1 MTFSWDVS
9 IHVKRK
15 GGEVRPCND
24 SEAVDEH
31 IAGHDT
37 IPESVLLRGVVFLHS
52 PDEEE
57 GCTSAIFGEENG
69 RLRKARKGARSRLVA
84 AR

>member
-1 MTFSWDVS
+1 MHGSVRGHDSGDNVDLCS
-9 IHVKRK
+9 ALHRAMSADKKRK

-37 IPESVLLRGVVFLHS
+37 IPESVLLRRVVFLHS

-57 GCTSAIFGEENG
+57 GCTSAIFW
-69 RLRKARKGARSRLVA
+69 
-84 AR
+84 